1 MKQIPNLL
9 TCLNLLSGCIAVV
22 FVMAGEVQT
31 GCYLV
36 FLAALFDFFDG
47 FAARALNAWSPIG
60 KELDSLADVV
70 SFGLVP
76 GLIVY
81 RILQPGD
88 FPVAGQEWAFAAF
101 LIPVFSALRLAR
113 FNVDESQKTSFRGL
127 PTPACGLFIAALPA
141 VADLSPAL
149 DALFRNPVFMLP
161 LTLVLSYLL
170 IAPLSLPSLKF
181 SRDDR
186 KGNRFRYIFLGMG
199 LLLILL
205 LNFAAIPVIIVLY
218 LLSPV
223 FIGKKNI
230 DRG

>member
-81 RILQPGD
+81 RILQRGG

-101 LIPVFSALRLAR
+101 LIPVFSARRVVR
-113 FNVDESQKTSFRGL
+113 FKADESPKSSCRGL
-127 PTPACGLFIAALPA
+127 PTAACGRFIAALPA
-141 VADLSPAL
+141 VADLSTAL
-149 DALFRNPVFMLP
+149 DALSRYPVFLLP
-161 LTLVLSYLL
+161 LTLVLSYLQ
-170 IAPLSLPSLKF
+170 IAPLALPSLKF
-181 SRDDR
+181 SPDDR
-186 KGNRFRYIFLGMG
+186 KG
-199 LLLILL
+199 
-205 LNFAAIPVIIVLY
+205 
-218 LLSPV
+218 
-223 FIGKKNI
+223 
-230 DRG
+230 